1 MDERL
6 RDFYEYTAL
15 CRKYDM
21 LGLNDLKLN
30 AQYFTKGMDNIKSVR
45 VEINK
50 ANDIDS
56 VMGIIGRLG

>member
-1 MDERL
+1 
-6 RDFYEYTAL
+6 
-15 CRKYDM
+15 M